1 MEKIQDMREALKIV
15 TTCSSCS
22 GNLDQDEGNPP
33 MLTNC
38 CQISL
43 CKLCFD
49 SLHKLE
55 KIGKCGNCGGKI
67 QPSKCLP
74 NRPLSKALGIF
85 NELQGY
91 NLVRKPDTLTK
102 FEVWVINH
110 IRRFTFYFP

>member
-33 MLTNC
+33 VLTNC

-43 CKLCFD
+43 CKHCFN
-49 SLHKLE
+49 SLQKQE
-55 KIGKCGNCGGKI
+55 KRDKCRKCGQKVEPN
-67 QPSKCLP
+67 KCLP
-74 NRPLSKALGIF
+74 NRALAKAIGIF
-85 NELQGY
+85 NELQGF
-91 NLVRKPDTLTK
+91 NLVRKPDTLTR

-110 IRRFTFYFP
+110 IRRITFYFP